1 MINKKNY
8 CMKFRL
14 LLIIILLQ
22 IFPGND
28 SYAQKKKALSQK
40 PNIILIMGDDL
51 TYNDIEPYGSTQV
64 KTPNL
69 KALAKESMC
78 FDNMFTSSPACAPT
92 RQQLLT
98 GVYPVRNGAH
108 PNHSVVY
115 DGTRSVAHH
124 MQELGYTT
132 ALIGKRHYGPEASYP
147 FKFLG
152 GRNGDNGEGKDIE
165 LEKAE
170 SFVNSSKDKPYFLM
184 ITSNQPHGPL
194 TRGNPSAYSPDKI
207 KLNPGFVDTD
217 ETRRNLSKYYA
228 EITYLDSLVG
238 VVMNIAKKS
247 GRIDNTIIIF
257 TSEQGSGT
265 IPFAKWTC
273 YDAGLKTAFIIKYPG
288 KIKEGSR
295 NSALTQYV
303 DIVPTLIDIAGGDP
317 AKINTGVKD
326 AYAYTGFDGKS
337 FKNILY
343 SRSNELRNVVFGVQ
357 TTRGIINGS
366 ESYPVRSAR
375 NKKYLYIHNLQ
386 PENTFQNVMIRTPVF
401 KSWLAKD
408 PARANAYMHRPE
420 EELYDVVKDP
430 YQLVNVAADPS
441 LKNVKEQLKTELSGF
456 MKQQGDKGIA
466 TEMDANNRK
475 PKNAEED

>member
-1 MINKKNY
+1 
-8 CMKFRL
+8 MKLKFT
-14 LLIIILLQ
+14 LIIFTLQLLY
-22 IFPGND
+22 NTTC
-28 SYAQKKKALSQK
+28 AQQNKLTGK

-64 KTPNL
+64 KTPHL
-69 KALAKESMC
+69 TALAKEGMC

-108 PNHSVVY
+108 PNHSMVY
-115 DGTRSVAHH
+115 TGTRSVAHH
-124 MQELGYTT
+124 LQEMGYNT
-132 ALIGKRHYGPEASYP
+132 ALIGKKHYAPESSYP
-147 FKFLG
+147 FQFLG
-152 GRNGDNGEGKDIE
+152 GKNGDNGEGKDID

-170 SFVNSSKDKPYFLM
+170 AFVNASKDKPFFLM
-184 ITSNQPHGPL
+184 VTTNQPHSPL
-194 TRGNPSAYSPDKI
+194 TRGNPSAYPPDKI

-217 ETRRNLSKYYA
+217 ITRNNLSKYYA
-228 EITYLDSLVG
+228 EITYLDSLAG
-238 VVMNIAKKS
+238 VVIGMVKRTGKM
-247 GRIDNTIIIF
+247 DNTIIIF

-288 KIKEGSR
+288 KVKKATRS
-295 NSALTQYV
+295 NALIQYV

-317 AKINTGVKD
+317 TKINTGVKD
-326 AYAYTGFDGKS
+326 ANGYTGFDGKS
-337 FKNILY
+337 FKNILLDK
-343 SRSNELRNVVFGVQ
+343 STELRDVVFGVQ

-386 PENTFQNVMIRTPVF
+386 PNNTFQNVLINTPLF
-401 KSWLAKD
+401 KSWISKD
-408 PARANAYMHRPE
+408 SARANLYMHRPE
-420 EELYDVVKDP
+420 EELYDVTKDP
-430 YQLVNVAADPS
+430 YNLVNLASDPS
-441 LKNVKEQLKTELSGF
+441 LKNVKEQLKGMLVSF
-456 MKQQGDKGIA
+456 MKQQGDMGIA

-475 PKNAEED
+475 PKNAEE

>member
-1 MINKKNY
+1 
-8 CMKFRL
+8 MKLKFA
-14 LLIIILLQ
+14 LIIFTLQLLY
-22 IFPGND
+22 NNT
-28 SYAQKKKALSQK
+28 YAQQNNKVTGK

-51 TYNDIEPYGSTQV
+51 TYSDIEPYGSTQV
-64 KTPNL
+64 KTPHL
-69 KALAKESMC
+69 TALAKEGMC

-108 PNHSVVY
+108 PNHSMVY
-115 DGTRSVAHH
+115 TGTRSVAHH
-124 MQELGYTT
+124 LQEMGYNT
-132 ALIGKRHYGPEASYP
+132 ALIGKKHYAPESSYP
-147 FKFLG
+147 FQFLG
-152 GRNGDNGEGKDIE
+152 GKNGDNGEGKDIN

-170 SFVNSSKDKPYFLM
+170 AFVSASKNKPFFLM
-184 ITSNQPHGPL
+184 VTTNQPHSPL
-194 TRGNPSAYSPDKI
+194 TRGNPSAYPPNKI

-217 ETRRNLSKYYA
+217 VTRNNLSKYYA

-238 VVMNIAKKS
+238 VVIDMVKRS
-247 GRIDNTIIIF
+247 GKMDNTIIIF

-288 KIKEGSR
+288 KVKKATRS
-295 NSALTQYV
+295 NALTQYV

-317 AKINTGVKD
+317 TKINTGVKD
-326 AYAYTGFDGKS
+326 ANGYTGFDGKS
-337 FKNILY
+337 FNNILLDK
-343 SRSNELRNVVFGVQ
+343 STELRDVVFGVQ

-386 PENTFQNVMIRTPVF
+386 PNNTFQNVLINTPLF
-401 KSWLAKD
+401 KSWIGKD
-408 PARANAYMHRPE
+408 SARANLYMHRPE
-420 EELYDVVKDP
+420 EELYDVTKDP
-430 YQLVNVAADPS
+430 YQLVNLAADSS
-441 LKNVKEQLKTELSGF
+441 LKNVKEQLKTMLVSF

-475 PKNAEED
+475 PKNSEE

>member
-1 MINKKNY
+1 
-8 CMKFRL
+8 MKFL
-14 LLIIILLQ
+14 LLFIIIILQ
-22 IFPGND
+22 IFPGNI
-28 SYAQKKKALSQK
+28 SHAQMNKALSQK
-40 PNIILIMGDDL
+40 PNIILIMADDL
-51 TYNDIEPYGSTQV
+51 TFNDIEPYGSPQV

-98 GVYPVRNGAH
+98 GVFPVRNGAH

-115 DGTRSVAHH
+115 DGTRSVAHY

-152 GRNGDNGEGKDIE
+152 GRNNDNGEGKDIE

-170 SFVNSSKDKPYFLM
+170 SFVNGSKDKPYFLM
-184 ITSNQPHGPL
+184 VTSNQPHSPL
-194 TRGNPSAYSPDKI
+194 TRGNPSAYPSDKI

-217 ETRRNLSKYYA
+217 ETRKNLSKYYA
-228 EITYLDSLVG
+228 EVTYLDSLVG
-238 VVMNIAKKS
+238 VVIKIAKKS
-247 GRIDNTIIIF
+247 GRMDNTIIIF

-273 YDAGLKTAFIIKYPG
+273 YDAGLKTAFIISYPG
-288 KIKEGSR
+288 KIKGGSR

-326 AYAYTGFDGKS
+326 AFGYTGFDGKS

-343 SRSNELRNVVFGVQ
+343 GTSTELRNVVFGVQ

-366 ESYPVRSAR
+366 ESYPIRSAR

-386 PENTFQNVMIRTPVF
+386 AENTFQNVMIRTPVF
-401 KSWLAKD
+401 KSWMAKD
-408 PARANAYMHRPE
+408 SARSGAYMHRPE

-430 YQLVNVAADPS
+430 YQLVNLAADPS
-441 LKNVKEQLKTELSGF
+441 LKKVKEQLKSELATF